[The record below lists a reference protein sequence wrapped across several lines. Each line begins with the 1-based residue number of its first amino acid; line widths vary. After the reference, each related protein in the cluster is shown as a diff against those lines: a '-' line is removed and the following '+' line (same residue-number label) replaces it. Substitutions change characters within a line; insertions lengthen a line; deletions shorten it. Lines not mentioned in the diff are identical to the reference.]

1 MAIQRVLIA
10 NRGEIAVRIIRACQA
25 LGIET
30 VQVVS
35 DADRDSLA
43 ARLADRT
50 LCIGPAES
58 AKSYLQIETLLM
70 AAEVTGC
77 DAVHPG
83 YGFLSESADFA
94 RRCAEEKL
102 TFVGP
107 TPENITRM
115 GNKIEARR
123 VAIAA
128 GVPVL
133 PGSEKVASADEA
145 LAKAREIGVP
155 VMLKAAAGGGGRGM
169 KIVHDLAK
177 LAETFQAAS
186 AEAKA
191 AFGDGSMYVERYVA
205 KARHVEVQILADSH
219 GTVLHLGERDCSSQ
233 RRHQKMVEEA
243 PAPQLSDAL
252 RRGLQE
258 AAVALARAI
267 DYVGAGTVEFLVDAE
282 REGFYFLEVNTRI
295 QVEHPVTEMITGID
309 LVQEQ
314 FRVAN
319 GERLAFSQEDIR
331 FTGHAIEARVN
342 AESPAQGF
350 RPTPGRI
357 TGWTPPEGPG
367 IRVDSHCFEGY
378 RVPIFYDSMI
388 AKLIVHGR
396 DRAEALALM
405 EGALAGF
412 GIGGIETTIPFV
424 QRIVRD
430 EAFARGD
437 VSTTLVD
444 RLMAS

>member
-10 NRGEIAVRIIRACQA
+10 NRGEIAVRIIRACRA

-70 AAEVTGC
+70 AASVTGC

-107 TPENITRM
+107 TPDNITRM

-123 VAIAA
+123 VALAA

-133 PGSEKVASADEA
+133 PGSEKVASANEA
-145 LAKAREIGVP
+145 LAKAREIGAP

-169 KIVHDLAK
+169 KIVHDLGK

-243 PAPQLSDAL
+243 PAPQLSDTL
-252 RRGLQE
+252 RQGLQQ

-319 GERLAFSQEDIR
+319 GERLSFSQQDIR

-367 IRVDSHCFEGY
+367 IRVDSHCYEGY

-396 DRAEALALM
+396 DRAEALAMM

-412 GIGGIETTIPFV
+412 EIGGIETTIPFV
-424 QRIVRD
+424 QRIVTD
-430 EAFARGD
+430 AAFARGD
-437 VSTTLVD
+437 VSTVLVD

>member
-1 MAIQRVLIA
+1 MTIQRVLIA

-102 TFVGP
+102 IFVGP

-123 VAIAA
+123 LAIAA

-133 PGSEKVASADEA
+133 PGSEKVASPDEA
-145 LAKAREIGVP
+145 LAKAEEIGAP

-177 LAETFQAAS
+177 LRETFQAAS

-252 RRGLQE
+252 RQGLQQ
-258 AAVALARAI
+258 AAVALARTI
-267 DYVGAGTVEFLVDAE
+267 RYVGAGTVEFLVDAE

-295 QVEHPVTEMITGID
+295 QVEHPVTEMITGVD

-314 FRVAN
+314 FRVAK
-319 GERLAFSQEDIR
+319 GERLSFSQEDIR
-331 FTGHAIEARVN
+331 FSGHAIEARVN

-367 IRVDSHCFEGY
+367 IRVDSHCYEGY

-405 EGALAGF
+405 DRALSGF

-424 QRIVRD
+424 QRILRD

-437 VSTTLVD
+437 VSTVLVD